1 MWWDAWCEQRRTRP
15 ESKPSC
21 FSAQFTVWPT
31 IILLG
36 SQEPRE
42 GEGRG
47 QLHKAKPDASG
58 KQTATVLPDVTAHW
72 APPTHT
78 HTRTHER
85 AQPHCTLTENPVRK
99 TGVLLLWPAWEKRYT
114 CECKYL
120 NRPASKN
127 KEGEGNAGPTHP
139 LLSETQTPRG
149 PKEADYR
156 LRFCWDFPSAGLL
169 GGSGSLDTRRSW
181 QCEAHEAMASGQR
194 AGSALSR
201 HHCEASHLERLPPAL
216 FLSVTLSSLSI
227 RRVKLVLLLSDLQHH
242 FKYLAEK

>member
-1 MWWDAWCEQRRTRP
+1 MLGV
-15 ESKPSC
+15 SK
-21 FSAQFTVWPT
+21 
-31 IILLG
+31 
-36 SQEPRE
+36 
-42 GEGRG
+42 GERG
-47 QLHKAKPDASG
+47 QRASLPVSLCSSPCG
-58 KQTATVLPDVTAHW
+58 PPSFFWGRRNQEKEREEASYTKQSQTQVENKRQQSCPKWQHAG
-72 APPTHT
+72 PPPP
-78 HTRTHER
+78 HTRAHAH

-181 QCEAHEAMASGQR
+181 QCEAHEAVASGQG

-201 HHCEASHLERLPPAL
+201 HHCEAGHLERLPPAP

-227 RRVKLVLLLSDLQHH
+227 RRVKLVLLLSDL
-242 FKYLAEK
+242 